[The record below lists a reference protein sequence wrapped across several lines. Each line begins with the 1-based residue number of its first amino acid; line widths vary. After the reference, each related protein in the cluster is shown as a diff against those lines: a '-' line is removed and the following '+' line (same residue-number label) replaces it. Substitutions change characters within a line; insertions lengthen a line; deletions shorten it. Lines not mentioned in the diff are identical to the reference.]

1 MEIKESLTFDDVLLV
16 PKKSPIYSRKDVNTR
31 TRLSKNIYINLPI
44 ISANMD
50 SVTEANMAI
59 ALAREGGIGII
70 HRFMPIDEQV
80 NEVIKVKRS
89 ESIIIENPYTFT
101 PEKTLAEAKEFMD
114 KNDINGMVIV
124 DENNTVIGMM
134 TARDIL
140 FEEGLTKKIYEVMT
154 KKVITAKFGISIE
167 DAKKILHE
175 NRIEKLPLVDENN
188 ILKGLITTKDIIKRE
203 KYPFSSKD
211 NKGQFMVGAAIGVK
225 DDYLERAEALLKVG
239 ADILV
244 LDIAHG
250 HSDNSISC
258 IREIKNRFGNVELIA
273 GNVATAEGT
282 EDLIKAGADAVKIGV
297 GPGGTCITRIV
308 TGTGVPQLIAIIES
322 AKVAQKYN
330 IPIIADGGIRQSG
343 DITKALAAG
352 ASTVM
357 IGSLLAGTDESPG
370 TTIIRNGSKHKIYR
384 GMASLGAN
392 MGRSY
397 RDVKEV
403 DENRFSEVVPEGVEA
418 MVPYRGNVSEI
429 IHQLIGGLR
438 SGMSYCGAKNIEE
451 LQINAEFIKMSPAG
465 LRESHPHDVEV
476 MK

>member
-1 MEIKESLTFDDVLLV
+1 MEVREGLTFDDVLLV
-16 PKKSPIYSRKDVNTR
+16 PKKSPVYSRKDVNTR
-31 TRLSKNIYINLPI
+31 TKLSKNIYLNTPI

-50 SVTEANMAI
+50 SVTESDMAI
-59 ALAREGGIGII
+59 ALAREGGIGMI
-70 HRFMPIDEQV
+70 HRFLPIKDQV
-80 NEVIKVKRS
+80 EEVLKVKRS
-89 ESIIIENPYTFT
+89 ETIIIENPYTFT
-101 PEKTLAEAKEFMD
+101 PDRSLLEAKGFME
-114 KNDINGMVIV
+114 KYDINGMVIV
-124 DENNTVIGMM
+124 NEKNEIIGIM

-140 FEEGLTKKIYEVMT
+140 FEENLSKKIYEVMT
-154 KKVITAKFGISIE
+154 KEVITAKFGISVE
-167 DAKKILHE
+167 EAKKILHE

-188 ILKGLITTKDIIKRE
+188 VLKGLITTKDIIKRE
-203 KYPFSSKD
+203 KYPLSSKD
-211 NKGQFMVGAAIGVK
+211 NKGRFMVGAAIGVK
-225 DDYLERAEALLKVG
+225 DDYLERAEALLKAG

-250 HSDNSISC
+250 HSDTAISC
-258 IREIKNRFGNVELIA
+258 IREIKNKFGNIELIA
-273 GNVATAEGT
+273 GNVATAEGA
-282 EDLIKAGADAVKIGV
+282 EDLIKAGADAIKVGV
-297 GPGGTCITRIV
+297 GGGGVCTTRIV
-308 TGTGVPQLIAIIES
+308 TGSGVPQLTAIIDC
-322 AKVAQKYN
+322 AKVAKKYN
-330 IPIIADGGIRQSG
+330 IPVIADGGIKFSG

-357 IGSLLAGTDESPG
+357 IGRLLAGTDESPG
-370 TTIIRNGSKHKIYR
+370 TTIIRDGRKYKIYR

-397 RDVKEV
+397 RNIKEI
-403 DENRFSEVVPEGVEA
+403 DENLFSEVVPEGVES

-451 LQINAEFIKMSPAG
+451 LQINAAFIKMSPAG